1 VYVPDVLALLV
12 ACLTAAFVED
22 VLPDASDGACP
33 RCLGITR
40 GMSYSCLRALGLAL
54 RGVGVGKAF
63 D

>member
-1 VYVPDVLALLV
+1 MPPMVHVPDV
-12 ACLTAAFVED
+12 
-22 VLPDASDGACP
+22 GACP